1 MTVYVCWLVTL
12 LFSIFEVSFTD
23 GIIVHMVLL
32 KKSGSDAPCTDQ
44 MEITLNKV
52 LHCFQILY
60 ISCCFNCLIMFFQ
73 LAYLIGGEGGRG
85 EGGGGELDWRLCA
98 WNFISHYCFLSIS
111 YDFWTVVWYNFFGNT
126 ISGKYCLITNNGALL
141 WMNVYYEFC

>member
-1 MTVYVCWLVTL
+1 
-12 LFSIFEVSFTD
+12 
-23 GIIVHMVLL
+23 MVLL

-73 LAYLIGGEGGRG
+73 LAYLIGG
-85 EGGGGELDWRLCA
+85 GGGGGGGVNWTGGCVLE
-98 WNFISHYCFLSIS
+98 IPFL
-111 YDFWTVVWYNFFGNT
+111 T
-126 ISGKYCLITNNGALL
+126 I
-141 WMNVYYEFC
+141 VF

>member
-85 EGGGGELDWRLCA
+85 GGGGGWTGLEVVCLK
-98 WNFISHYCFLSIS
+98 FHSHYCFLSIS

-126 ISGKYCLITNNGALL
+126 ISGKYCLITNGALL